1 MMGKK
6 TSEGYEEFSRNLED
20 PLVMMRKREEAVK
33 AKMGAKGMVAVRRE
47 EVKKPKKEKKETKE
61 TKETKEKKNKKQEN
75 NKNNNKNQKKMNK
88 MEKME
93 KIRRACEISVS
104 KHKFK

>member
-1 MMGKK
+1 MLAG
-6 TSEGYEEFSRNLED
+6 
-20 PLVMMRKREEAVK
+20 LVGGARV
-33 AKMGAKGMVAVRRE
+33 GAKVHHGLAVDVAVGRHRQRARR
-47 EVKKPKKEKKETKE
+47 KAHLQSHNKEKKETKE
-61 TKETKEKKNKKQEN
+61 TKETKEKKNKKEEN